1 MVWEPFPTVKACC
14 FWGAAFQLAF
24 PAWLASRVQVPVP
37 VKLTAPA
44 EIEQTLE
51 LDESTVIVT
60 ANPEVA
66 VAVGV

>member
-1 MVWEPFPTVKACC
+1 MTVCC
-14 FWGAAFQLAF
+14 FCGAAVQLVF

-37 VKLTAPA
+37 VKLTTPA
-44 EIEQTLE
+44 EMVQIPE